1 MIKRQVFLVFGL
13 LSSFAKLS
21 YGYDQ
26 ETRTICQKSG
36 CLEVP
41 VNKKEAYK
49 SSSSKAVTSVTI
61 VPPSQDSKPS
71 YGLSILLAEWLAVF
85 VMLQFVLKVRA
96 SGWNVILETLL
107 TPFEFCFDSCYDSIM
122 DCLESQELPNG
133 RRRRRRSRRSP
144 RRMAGDS
151 STVSRSSAFSLGS
164 LLGLMEGS
172 SPFTRIGGM
181 SDRGNDYR
189 SYGSDILDSDNDT
202 SSEMSSYVSSDA
214 SSYISSDASSTS
226 YSKSSGVASTFKS
239 SSMAAN
245 LERITEESENYDMSE
260 QTSLELS
267 RTYSE
272 SSTGPS
278 YRSALS
284 NFIGYITPTRR
295 KKPAQR
301 EKEVDRGYNPT
312 KSSRPK
318 RRSSNEQQPPKITH
332 SNGKEQPRR
341 RGRSEEKRT
350 SERDNDVEGGYHS
363 ERGRTR
369 TQPNGKSRP
378 VASSPPVRMT
388 RLEQVLS
395 ESERSGDYDLSTANL
410 SSVEV

>member
-1 MIKRQVFLVFGL
+1 M
-13 LSSFAKLS
+13 
-21 YGYDQ
+21 
-26 ETRTICQKSG
+26 
-36 CLEVP
+36 
-41 VNKKEAYK
+41 
-49 SSSSKAVTSVTI
+49 
-61 VPPSQDSKPS
+61 
-71 YGLSILLAEWLAVF
+71 
-85 VMLQFVLKVRA
+85 LKVRT

-107 TPFEFCFDSCYDSIM
+107 TPFEFCFDSCYDSIL
-122 DCLESQELPNG
+122 DCLESQESPNG
-133 RRRRRRSRRSP
+133 RRRRRRTRRNL

-151 STVSRSSAFSLGS
+151 STISRSSVFSLGS

-172 SPFTRIGGM
+172 SPFTRGGGI

-189 SYGSDILDSDNDT
+189 SYGSDLLDSDNDT

-214 SSYISSDASSTS
+214 SSYLSSDASSTS

-245 LERITEESENYDMSE
+245 LERITEESENYEVSE
-260 QTSLELS
+260 QSSLELS
-267 RTYSE
+267 RAYSE
-272 SSTGPS
+272 SSAGPS

-295 KKPAQR
+295 KKSTQK
-301 EKEVDRGYNPT
+301 EKGVDRGHNPAR
-312 KSSRPK
+312 SSRPK
-318 RRSSNEQQPPKITH
+318 SRSSHEQQPPKMTNY
-332 SNGKEQPRR
+332 NGKEQPRR

-350 SERDNDVEGGYHS
+350 SERDNDVEGGYRS
-363 ERGRTR
+363 ERG
-369 TQPNGKSRP
+369 KSRAAARSPKSP
-378 VASSPPVRMT
+378 VQAMKRMT